1 MFVSIFCVI
10 CALVLSISSAF
21 TFWPVTIWYDFY
33 RPIVMFLAGYF
44 AGLAFSWIF
53 IDISGRLIS
62 SYKKKYDK
70 PSNYARFLLTQG
82 MYYIDLHAN
91 VRVEKIGL
99 DKIPNEPFLL
109 VCNHKSKFDPMI
121 AAAIFRKRHL
131 AFITKEDNMKIPLAG
146 HLMWRN
152 CYMPVNRNDKL
163 QSLEQFKR
171 AAELIASGVSSVG
184 VYPEGSRQ
192 EEHVILADFHNGAF
206 NIAIRTGCPIVVIT
220 MKGTSRIHK
229 NFPFKRSSV
238 EMKCV
243 QVLYKDDYAN
253 MNATELSD
261 YVHDIMY
268 RELESAQ

>member
-10 CALVLSISSAF
+10 CALALSISSAF

-82 MYYIDLHAN
+82 MYYIDFHAN
-91 VRVEKIGL
+91 VRVKKIGL

-109 VCNHKSKFDPMI
+109 VSNHKSKFDPMI

-152 CYMPVNRNDKL
+152 CYMPVDRNDKL

-171 AAELIASGVSSVG
+171 AAELIASGASSVG

-243 QVLYKDDYAN
+243 QVLYKDDYDN

-268 RELESAQ
+268 RELESAH